1 VPVRLIRG
9 DGDWAKSS
17 EREHD
22 RNLLPDAQMV
32 TVENG
37 GHFLPLDRPYDVMNQ
52 IKMFALA
59 NTSS

>member
-1 VPVRLIRG
+1 
-9 DGDWAKSS
+9 
-17 EREHD
+17 
-22 RNLLPDAQMV
+22 MV

-52 IKMFALA
+52 IKMFDLA